1 MTVHSRVHR
10 RGAFSQ
16 DVMRLLCS
24 SVLVVSPGPV
34 SSSSSA
40 ATLLLTA
47 RHFPQQL
54 CDRGRTSGQ
63 QVRAAAQLRPAG
75 GLRGPLLSVE
85 GLHYL

>member
-1 MTVHSRVHR
+1 MMIVVMSDDCYLTVHSRVQR
-10 RGAFSQ
+10 RAAVSQ
-16 DVMRLLCS
+16 DLMLLLCP

-54 CDRGRTSGQ
+54 CGRVRISGQ
-63 QVRAAAQLRPAG
+63 
-75 GLRGPLLSVE
+75 
-85 GLHYL
+85 